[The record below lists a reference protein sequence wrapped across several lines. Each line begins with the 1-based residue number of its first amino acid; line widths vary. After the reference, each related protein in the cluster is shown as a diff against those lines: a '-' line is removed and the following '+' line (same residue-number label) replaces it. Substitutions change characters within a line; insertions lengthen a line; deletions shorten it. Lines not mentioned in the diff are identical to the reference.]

1 MPHIVNVDQSQAWNG
16 YEGEHWARNQDRWD
30 AVNEGFNQ
38 PLLDAAAVRAGERVL
53 DVGCGAGATTRLAA
67 RQAGPDGRALGVD
80 LSGPMLA
87 RAEET
92 ARQEGA
98 AGAGFEQ
105 GDAQI
110 HPFPAG
116 DFDVAI
122 SRFGVMFFADPVAAF
137 ANIRRALR
145 PGGRLAFICAAEPG
159 GNDWLRA
166 IAELRGIL
174 PVGDFGAPGERD
186 TSRGP
191 GMFSLADADVTRG
204 VLSDAGFAGVE
215 VRRVETY
222 GLWGRDAGDAAAFL
236 LDSGP
241 GRHLTEQVGGEARE
255 LAHRTLANT
264 LHAYE
269 HAGDGGAAGTREVR
283 MKSVGLLVTAFSPE
297 GVDRTLAKTS
307 PTV

>member
-30 AVNEGFNQ
+30 AVNGGFDQ

-87 RAEET
+87 RAEEA

-98 AGAGFEQ
+98 VGAGFEQ
-105 GDAQI
+105 GDAQV

-116 DFDVAI
+116 GFDVAI

-137 ANIRRALR
+137 ANVRRALR

-191 GMFSLADADVTRG
+191 GMFSLADPDATRG

-222 GLWGRDAGDAAAFL
+222 GLWGRDAGDAATFL
-236 LDSGP
+236 LGSGP
-241 GRHLTEQVGGEARE
+241 GRHLTEQVDGETRE
-255 LAHRTLANT
+255 LAHRTLTNT

-269 HAGDGGAAGTREVR
+269 HADDGDAGGNRGVR
-283 MKSVGLLVTAFSPE
+283 MKSVGFLVTAFSPE
-297 GVDRTLAKTS
+297 GAARTLAKAS
-307 PTV
+307 PKV